1 MNKTIGDKLKE
12 LRKSKNVNLEDLL
25 KKLNMS
31 ESTYLRMERGET
43 ATWTSK
49 IQELCEIY
57 NIEPEELLLSK
68 EKYVLISNHQ
78 KKGNTASNI
87 TINNSSEKAFELFE
101 RIIAE
106 NDAKINDLENKL
118 QVNH

>member
-1 MNKTIGDKLKE
+1 MNKSIGEKLKE
-12 LRKSKNVNLEDLL
+12 LRKSKGLNLEELL
-25 KKLNMS
+25 KKLNVS

-49 IQELCEIY
+49 IDEICQLY
-57 NIEPEELLLSK
+57 EIEPEELILSK
-68 EKYVLISNHQ
+68 EKYFLISNHQ
-78 KKGNTASNI
+78 SGNTASNI

-106 NDAKINDLENKL
+106 KNSEIDSLKFKK
-118 QVNH
+118 